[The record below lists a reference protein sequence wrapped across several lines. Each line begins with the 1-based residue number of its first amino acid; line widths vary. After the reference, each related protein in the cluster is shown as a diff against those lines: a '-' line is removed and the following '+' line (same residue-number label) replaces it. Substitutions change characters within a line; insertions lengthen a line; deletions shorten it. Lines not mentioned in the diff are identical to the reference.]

1 MPVYPGAH
9 NGHHR
14 HSGIGLMTP
23 AAVHHGHAEQLHAK
37 RARVLGAAHPA
48 KPERFVRGTPKPPTL
63 PTAAWI
69 NKPDTK
75 EVAP

>member
-1 MPVYPGAH
+1 
-9 NGHHR
+9 
-14 HSGIGLMTP
+14 
-23 AAVHHGHAEQLHAK
+23 VHDGQAKAPHAK
-37 RARVLGAAHPA
+37 RARVLEAAHAP

-75 EVAP
+75 KVVP